1 MPSHRSIC
9 HAVQISVLAILSVGG
24 AHGETKYFP
33 DKGLDFDQRG
43 HDMKVAWYSKQ
54 LSAMREPSLFEL
66 SKDKEARSYRFLWLR
81 TFHHPIAVRL
91 DLRREGGGVLTTKMA
106 NGQGGFRNVSDL
118 IENRTRE
125 VSREEVDRFLQI
137 VKTSDFWHLPTF
149 EAPGGL
155 DGAQWIVEG
164 VEDGKYQIVDR
175 WSPQRGRY
183 KGMCIW
189 LLGLS
194 GLRIPSDEVY

>member
-91 DLRREGGGVLTTKMA
+91 DLSEGGTGILTVKMTD
-106 NGQGGFRNVSDL
+106 GKGGYEPGGL
-118 IENRTRE
+118 IENQTRHVPRE
-125 VSREEVDRFLQI
+125 VVDRFLQL

-149 EAPGGL
+149 ETPGC
-155 DGAQWIVEG
+155 DGASWIVEG
-164 VEDGKYQIVDR
+164 VEDGKYQIVDQ
-175 WSPQRGRY
+175 WSPQRGRH